1 MELFSD
7 LNMTAERV
15 ELRRKL
21 SSFEQLSLTFILKIQ
36 VWRLYYQLDRYFWVS
51 EDISGFK
58 INL

>member
-21 SSFEQLSLTFILKIQ
+21 FSFEQLSLTFVLKIQ
-36 VWRLYYQLDRYFWVS
+36 VWRLYYQLNRYVL
-51 EDISGFK
+51 GF
-58 INL
+58 